1 MKRFERLDKIA
12 GINLGHE
19 NLAGAS
25 LASSR
30 DQYSQQV
37 NQLEQLKIYKKE
49 YQQQLKTRLETTISA
64 NEIRDYQYFFS
75 SLDTAISQQV
85 ELVKQSAAQVEE
97 SRNNWLDKKR
107 EVAKISRV
115 SENLRARETAAQL
128 KNEQKI
134 TDEMNLS
141 VFTMKQAL
149 LKPH

>member
-1 MKRFERLDKIA
+1 MKRSERFDKIA
-12 GINLGHE
+12 SINVGYE

-25 LASSR
+25 LASTR
-30 DQYSQQV
+30 DQYRKQE
-37 NQLEQLKIYKKE
+37 NQLEQLKIYKEE

-75 SLDTAISQQV
+75 SLDTAISQQAEIV
-85 ELVKQSAAQVEE
+85 RESAAQVEK
-97 SRNNWLDKKR
+97 SKNHWLDKKR

-115 SENLRARETAAQL
+115 AENLRSEETDAQQ

-134 TDEMNLS
+134 TDELNLS
-141 VFTMKQAL
+141 VFAVKHAL